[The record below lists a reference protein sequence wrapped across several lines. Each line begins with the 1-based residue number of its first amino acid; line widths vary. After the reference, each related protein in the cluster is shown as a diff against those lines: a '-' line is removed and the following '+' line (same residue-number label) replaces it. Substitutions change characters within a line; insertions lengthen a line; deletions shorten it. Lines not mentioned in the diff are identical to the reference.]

1 MFLEYNLFGLQNTVP
16 TLLILVKYSP
26 LITSIANICLLVGML
41 YVYLERYLKVKSK
54 FTTTLVLFSLL
65 FLIQNILFS
74 MYFILNPPET
84 PINAVL
90 PLVFLGLEFTALS
103 SAFNDNKR
111 IIIDIFFL
119 PIFYRLIYQIEGFKF
134 VFTFNYTI
142 WISLIWNEFGGK
154 REEKLRKFW
163 KNYF

>member
-74 MYFILNPPET
+74 MYFILNPSET

-90 PLVFLGLEFTALS
+90 PLVFLGLEFTAL
-103 SAFNDNKR
+103 ALLLM
-111 IIIDIFFL
+111 I
-119 PIFYRLIYQIEGFKF
+119 
-134 VFTFNYTI
+134 T
-142 WISLIWNEFGGK
+142 
-154 REEKLRKFW
+154 RE
-163 KNYF
+163 